1 MIETTIRICQ
11 MPRLIDLAHDQKELA
26 AIILPFLSEHRRD
39 YDIIL
44 DLGGYATI
52 EFALGEVILKCS
64 KTQGTTGISMMKFWG
79 IRRFT
84 RQRLEYYAETFA
96 RIIAENLHEKPYRP
110 DLKHLDYDL

>member
-1 MIETTIRICQ
+1 
-11 MPRLIDLAHDQKELA
+11 MPRLIDLACDEKELA
-26 AIILPFLSEHRRD
+26 AFILPFISEHRRD

-44 DLGGYATI
+44 DLGGFATI
-52 EFALGEVILKCS
+52 EFTLGEIFLKCDS
-64 KTQGTTGISMMKFWG
+64 DGDNGSWTGGIKFWG

-110 DLKHLDYDL
+110 DLERAFDYDC